1 MNQLEALK
9 ILRLIVPFLLFLPGC
24 QRQEP
29 PVTPAEPVQELV
41 EHTLYASTPGEDAPE
56 TRTMVSADNDTKI
69 LWSAKES
76 ISVLS
81 GGGNY
86 LFKGN
91 NDAAAPSANFTGM
104 GPANLGSY
112 IALYPYDVSATYS
125 EGYVS
130 TALPASQIGKAG
142 SFADGYLVTA
152 DDATGNSISFNHVC
166 SGLRFMVNRADIKAV
181 TIRGNNGEKIAGDFR
196 FRFASEDTPVAGAGT
211 ETCVT
216 LQAPGGHFETGT
228 YYYIVILP
236 TAFSKGFTLMA
247 DTGSQVGELRF
258 DSSVTFTAGKFK
270 NIDGN
275 LNERMTWTTP
285 SSQVYYGHENSFCI
299 RPGETISFDV
309 NPRKIYGTWQR
320 SGLPASAPVP
330 DEAEL
335 LWGGGSISSVSFYAS
350 KLTVTA
356 SGTPGSALVAI
367 KKNGTILWS
376 YLIWVTESAPAETTL
391 PGGAVI
397 QPTLG
402 GNCYFQWGRKDPLVE
417 GGSSVDNQGD
427 NGLAYSIQHPDH
439 YIGGGSSIY
448 DWFTHDPSNL
458 DDNLWGGSL
467 GGKTVWDPCPEGWRV
482 PTETDFNGL
491 TEDYAASFDKFGILV
506 PDGNKTK
513 HNDAYGWDAWCWTR
527 EAADT
532 YSESVDT
539 NVYAL
544 LMQTDGYG
552 FIGFSMEGSARSLG
566 LSVRCVKEQTI
577 KQ

>member
-1 MNQLEALK
+1 MNQMEALK

-29 PVTPAEPVQELV
+29 TVTPAETVQELV
-41 EHTLYASTPGEDAPE
+41 EHTLYASTPGEDEPQ
-56 TRTMVSADNDTKI
+56 TRTMVSAADDKKI
-69 LWSAKES
+69 LWSAEES
-76 ISVLS
+76 ISILS

-91 NDAAAPSANFTGM
+91 SDAAAPSANFTGM
-104 GPANLGSY
+104 GPADLGSY

-196 FRFASEDTPVAGAGT
+196 FRFTAEDTPVAEAGT

-228 YYYIVILP
+228 LYYIVILP
-236 TAFSKGFTLMA
+236 TVFSKGFTLMA

-270 NIDGN
+270 NIDGR

-285 SSQVYYGHENSFCI
+285 KSQVYYGHENSFCL

-330 DEAEL
+330 DEAVV
-335 LWGGGSISSVSFYAS
+335 LWGDESISSASVSVYEE

-367 KKNGTILWS
+367 KKSGVILWS

-391 PGGAVI
+391 PGGGKI
-397 QPTLG
+397 LPPLG
-402 GNCYFQWGRKDPLVE
+402 GQLYFQWGRKDPLL
-417 GGSSVDNQGD
+417 SSASHAPNQGTD
-427 NGLAYSIQHPDH
+427 GLAYSIAHPTEFIDEDSVTVSARDWFSA
-439 YIGGGSSIY
+439 GGSGQDSG
-448 DWFTHDPSNL
+448 
-458 DDNLWGGSL
+458 LWGA
-467 GGKTVWDPCPEGWRV
+467 GGAKTVWDPCPQGYRV
-482 PTETDFNGL
+482 PSEDDVNFDFNFFADNFAEMGYISHNGL
-491 TEDYAASFDKFGILV
+491 YS
-506 PDGNKTK
+506 
-513 HNDAYGWDAWCWTR
+513 YGRSYWTR
-527 EAADT
+527 TPWGESASALDDGGFT
-532 YSESVDT
+532 YT
-539 NVYAL
+539 NV
-544 LMQTDGYG
+544 
-552 FIGFSMEGSARSLG
+552 ISSL
-566 LSVRCVKEQTI
+566 SREMAAPVRCIKE
-577 KQ
+577 